1 MTIRLALQQIL
12 ARALRRLFC
21 SPIQA
26 LQIEQHQQ
34 IHTLRRAK
42 NFPHYSDKDPRVAE
56 PQYFREELAIANL
69 LGHADEQQLC
79 LTHEVLT
86 ATDIEREKYLDQK
99 RLYCYPILRQTGL
112 YGHPKKPVLWSE
124 GWC

>member
-1 MTIRLALQQIL
+1 MTIRLAPQQML

-21 SPIQA
+21 NPIQA

-56 PQYFREELAIANL
+56 PQYWAIAFNMRTPPIED
-69 LGHADEQQLC
+69 LGNPRGQ
-79 LTHEVLT
+79 V
-86 ATDIEREKYLDQK
+86 IF
-99 RLYCYPILRQTGL
+99 RLEILVG
-112 YGHPKKPVLWSE
+112 K
-124 GWC
+124 